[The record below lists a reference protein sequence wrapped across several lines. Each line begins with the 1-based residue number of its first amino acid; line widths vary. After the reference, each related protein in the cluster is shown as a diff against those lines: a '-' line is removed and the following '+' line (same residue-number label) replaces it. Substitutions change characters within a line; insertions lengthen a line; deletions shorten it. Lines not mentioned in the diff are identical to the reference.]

1 MDKLKAYIENINF
14 DCRRNRY
21 DAAQV
26 DEFIANVQSQLSDIE
41 EYIRAL
47 KEKNAAFESQSASMA
62 AAMITAEKNS
72 AEIVAKAEAQAQE
85 IVAAAQREGEDFVNS
100 MQERQAAMEN
110 AYAEEEKQLIK
121 QIQSLKS
128 FKERYHHAIER
139 DVVDVLSRISSLE
152 SNKVWND
159 WSEEM
164 RREYGLDEAYAGID
178 LNEIIKDLPETDSE
192 LKQMIE
198 GLL

>member
-1 MDKLKAYIENINF
+1 M
-14 DCRRNRY
+14 
-21 DAAQV
+21 
-26 DEFIANVQSQLSDIE
+26 
-41 EYIRAL
+41 
-47 KEKNAAFESQSASMA
+47 
-62 AAMITAEKNS
+62 
-72 AEIVAKAEAQAQE
+72 
-85 IVAAAQREGEDFVNS
+85 
-100 MQERQAAMEN
+100 
-110 AYAEEEKQLIK
+110 IK
-121 QIQSLKS
+121 QIQSLKN

-159 WSEEM
+159 LSEEM